1 MTLTYEIVADDRV
14 IDTWEQYI
22 PGDSQYFKY
31 CEKDPSIIA
40 AGFKVGDLCSTFRY
54 AHNALLF
61 SFKNKYGD
69 LCSHDKDAVK
79 TIKYTFLRDAILN
92 YAICLDLSWQVI
104 WYFILPSNITFLM
117 NDCYSELAGECYR
130 DNVYRQLD
138 CGISQHEDKAKRIK
152 EILTSFDNSNEIK
165 KFRRLYNYLK
175 HRGDISLKDCEDPNN
190 TLCATV
196 NGTMIDL
203 LKRDQYSIDELQD
216 LVWEYNC
223 EFESYFN
230 KLIAEIFPEGY
241 LNNKISLID
250 SINASLA
257 MYKAQNSSNKML
269 KNRIK
274 KKIVYTINDLKKYI
288 NEINL
293 SNNTLNS
300 KKIVLF
306 GSGRLGELV
315 KYRLAQAGIKV
326 LFYVDNDKNKWGKYI
341 DNIKIISPEELKKGD
356 LFVIVT
362 VDSMYLKQIKNQLDD
377 LKAEYIY
384 YGDLV
389 VKNRIDQVEEV
400 YNSLDDNESK
410 RVYVNA
416 IMHDLR
422 AESCADIYS
431 ANQYFC
437 LSEFMDLNMTHQV
450 FVDCGANV
458 GKTSEEF
465 VKLSDGIFD
474 RIYTFEPT
482 MKNNLALKKR
492 MSRVL
497 DEYALDSDKIVS
509 ENAFVGEK
517 NKKQNLKIYTN
528 DGTGNRRSSNNTG
541 TTEVQQYSLDTYFND
556 RTDTPTF
563 IKADIEGA
571 EGDMI
576 EGARNIIKNH
586 SPLLGICIY
595 HSFYDLIELPLK
607 IKSINPNYRM
617 AIRHHSVRS
626 WETVLYCY

>member
-1 MTLTYEIVADDRV
+1 
-14 IDTWEQYI
+14 
-22 PGDSQYFKY
+22 
-31 CEKDPSIIA
+31 
-40 AGFKVGDLCSTFRY
+40 
-54 AHNALLF
+54 
-61 SFKNKYGD
+61 
-69 LCSHDKDAVK
+69 
-79 TIKYTFLRDAILN
+79 
-92 YAICLDLSWQVI
+92 
-104 WYFILPSNITFLM
+104 
-117 NDCYSELAGECYR
+117 
-130 DNVYRQLD
+130 
-138 CGISQHEDKAKRIK
+138 
-152 EILTSFDNSNEIK
+152 
-165 KFRRLYNYLK
+165 
-175 HRGDISLKDCEDPNN
+175 
-190 TLCATV
+190 
-196 NGTMIDL
+196 
-203 LKRDQYSIDELQD
+203 
-216 LVWEYNC
+216 
-223 EFESYFN
+223 
-230 KLIAEIFPEGY
+230 
-241 LNNKISLID
+241 
-250 SINASLA
+250 
-257 MYKAQNSSNKML
+257 ML

-288 NEINL
+288 NEINI

-437 LSEFMDLNMTHQV
+437 LSEFMDLCMTHQV

-517 NKKQNLKIYTN
+517 NKKQNLKIFTN
-528 DGTGNRRSSNNTG
+528 DGTANRRSSNNTG

-617 AIRHHSVRS
+617 AIRHHSVRGG
-626 WETVLYCY
+626 ETVLYCY